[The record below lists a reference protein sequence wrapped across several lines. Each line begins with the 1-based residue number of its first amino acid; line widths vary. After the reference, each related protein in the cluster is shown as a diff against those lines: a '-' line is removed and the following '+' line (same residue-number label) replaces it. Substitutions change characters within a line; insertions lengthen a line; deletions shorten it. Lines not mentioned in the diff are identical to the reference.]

1 MSEFIGWPMFII
13 AVSIGGIVGSGLG
26 WWAVSREINKA
37 KKANRK

>member
-26 WWAVSREINKA
+26 FLAVRREINKA
-37 KKANRK
+37 KRTNRK